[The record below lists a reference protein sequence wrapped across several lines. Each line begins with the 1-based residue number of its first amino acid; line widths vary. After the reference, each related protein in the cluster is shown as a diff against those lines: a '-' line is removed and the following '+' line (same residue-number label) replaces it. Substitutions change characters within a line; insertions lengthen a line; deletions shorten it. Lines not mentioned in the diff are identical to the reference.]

1 MILDELVLHDFG
13 VYGGRQSIT
22 LTPASR
28 QQPIILFGGLN
39 GGGKTTLLDAL
50 QLAFYGARAD
60 CAGRGDLAYDEY
72 LRRSVH
78 RQSSASDAA
87 VEVAFRYT
95 IDGETQS
102 WRLSRNWRNAD
113 NPREQFQVLRDG
125 KLDKAASEH
134 WGAQVEDL
142 LPARIAPLFL
152 FDGEKVEGYADLN
165 EAPGLIRT
173 AIQNLLGLDI
183 VERLASDLTAL
194 ERRHRGD
201 LKTPAEAEALTAL
214 RADIDRLVA
223 DRARIIQD
231 SARHAIDVD
240 NLEKL
245 KKTLDARYEREGGAL
260 YEDRSRLEA
269 ELAVSERALDA
280 IRRSLRDTAA
290 GAAPLGLVL
299 PLLGEVVA
307 RVQDEETA
315 RRSATTAGVMAD
327 EHAALMTHPALGGL
341 PAEARAALEAFA
353 SERRETLNR
362 AAALPRVL
370 NLDATGLAALD
381 ALTAGE
387 ELGGS
392 LRQAKDL
399 LGQAAQSRETVDHL
413 RGLLASVPA
422 EASVGELLSAREAA
436 RDQHRVA
443 VYEATRLDED
453 RKRLDREIATL
464 RERET
469 RLLEAT
475 ARIQFEHE
483 DIGRI
488 LNHSGRVRDTLGRFR
503 EAVIQRHVT
512 RIETLVLN
520 SFQELVRK
528 PDLVR
533 GLRIDPQTFMLD
545 LTGPRGEAIPA
556 ERLSAGERQLLAIA
570 MLWGLGR
577 ASGRPLP
584 TVIDTPLGRLDSE
597 HRSRLVS
604 NYFPNA
610 SHQVMLLST
619 DEEITRDHY
628 EALRPSVGRTYR
640 LRFDDAEAR
649 TVVEPG
655 YFPAEAA

>member
-28 QQPIILFGGLN
+28 QKPIILFGGLN
-39 GGGKTTLLDAL
+39 GGGKTTILDAL

-60 CAGRGDLAYDEY
+60 CAGRAALAYDEY

-78 RQSSASDAA
+78 RRASSSEAA

-95 IDGETQS
+95 IDGQVQS
-102 WRLSRNWRNAD
+102 WRLMRTWRNAE
-113 NPREQFQVLRDG
+113 NTREQFQVMRDG

-152 FDGEKVEGYADLN
+152 FDGEKVEGYADLA

-183 VERLASDLTAL
+183 VERLASDLTTL
-194 ERRHRGD
+194 ERRHRSD
-201 LKTPAEAEALTAL
+201 LKTPAETEALVTL
-214 RADIDRLVA
+214 RADIERLVA
-223 DRARIIQD
+223 ERVRVVQN
-231 SARHAIDVD
+231 SARQTVEVD
-240 NLEKL
+240 NLEKQSRA
-245 KKTLDARYEREGGAL
+245 LDARYEREGGAL
-260 YEDRSRLEA
+260 FQDRSRLQA

-280 IRRSLRDTAA
+280 LQRSLRESAA
-290 GAAPLGLVL
+290 GAAPLALVSGLLSDVA
-299 PLLGEVVA
+299 A
-307 RVQDEETA
+307 RVSEEEAA
-315 RRSATTAGVMAD
+315 RRSEVTAEVMAD
-327 EHAALMTHPALGGL
+327 EHAALIAHPVLGGL
-341 PAEARAALEAFA
+341 PPDARAVLEAFA
-353 SERRETLNR
+353 QERREKLNQ
-362 AAALPRVL
+362 AAALPRIL
-370 NLDATGLAALD
+370 SLDAAGLATLE
-381 ALTAGE
+381 ALTTGE
-387 ELGGS
+387 ELHAAT
-392 LRQAKDL
+392 RQASDL
-399 LGQAAQSRETVDHL
+399 LAQARQLRENVVQL
-413 RGLLASVPA
+413 RGLLASVPS
-422 EASVGELLSAREAA
+422 EDSVADLISARDTI

-443 VYEATRLDED
+443 AYEARRLDEE
-453 RKRLDREIATL
+453 KQRLEREIQAL
-464 RERET
+464 RDRET
-469 RLLEAT
+469 RILEVT
-475 ARIQFEHE
+475 AKAQFEQE

-488 LNHSGRVRDTLGRFR
+488 INHSGRVRDTLGRFR
-503 EAVIQRHVT
+503 EAVICRHVS
-512 RIETLVLN
+512 RIETLVLD
-520 SFQELVRK
+520 SFQQLVRK

-533 GLRIDPQTFMLD
+533 GLRIDPQTFMLE
-545 LTGPRGEAIPA
+545 LTGSRGEVITA

-597 HRSRLVS
+597 HRSRLVA

-640 LRFDDAEAR
+640 LRYDEGEAR
-649 TVVEPG
+649 TIVENG
-655 YFPAEAA
+655 YFAGEMA

>member
-13 VYGGRQSIT
+13 VYGGRQAIT
-22 LTPASR
+22 LTPMSR
-28 QQPIILFGGLN
+28 DKPIILFGGLN

-60 CAGRGDLAYDEY
+60 CAGRADLAYDEY

-78 RQSSASDAA
+78 RQHGASDAS

-102 WRLSRNWRNAD
+102 WRLTRAWRNGD
-113 NPREQFQVLRDG
+113 NTREQFQVLRDG

-183 VERLASDLTAL
+183 VERLAADLNAL

-201 LKTPAEAEALTAL
+201 LKTPAEAEALTSL
-214 RADIDRLVA
+214 RADIDRLTA
-223 DRARIIQD
+223 DRVRVNQA
-231 SARHAIDVD
+231 SASQAVEVD
-240 NLEKL
+240 NLVKEVKL
-245 KKTLDARYEREGGAL
+245 LDARYEREGGAL
-260 YEDRSRLEA
+260 FQDRSRLEA
-269 ELAVSERALDA
+269 ELAVSERALEA
-280 IRRSLRDTAA
+280 LRRSLRDAAA
-290 GAAPLGLVL
+290 GSTPLKLISG
-299 PLLGEVVA
+299 LLGEVA
-307 RVQDEETA
+307 LRASDEEAA
-315 RRSATTAGVMAD
+315 RRSETTAGVMAD
-327 EHAALMTHPALGGL
+327 EHAALIAHPALEAL
-341 PAEARAALEAFA
+341 PSEARKALEAFA
-353 SERRETLNR
+353 QDRREQLDR
-362 AAALPRVL
+362 AAAMPRVL
-370 NLDATGLAALD
+370 NLDAAGLAALD
-381 ALTAGE
+381 ALTTGE
-387 ELGGS
+387 ELEAAT
-392 LRQAKDL
+392 RQSADL
-399 LGQAAQSRETVDHL
+399 LTQTRQMRETVEHL

-422 EASVGELLSAREAA
+422 EASVGDLISARDAA
-436 RDQHRVA
+436 RDQHRIA
-443 VYEATRLDED
+443 AFEAGRLEEE
-453 RKRLDREIATL
+453 KQRLEREIQSLRDREAK
-464 RERET
+464 
-469 RLLEAT
+469 LLEVT
-475 ARIQFEHE
+475 ARAHFEQE

-503 EAVIQRHVT
+503 EAVIHRHVT
-512 RIETLVLN
+512 RIEQLVLD
-520 SFQELVRK
+520 SFQQLVRK
-528 PDLVR
+528 RDLVR
-533 GLRIDPQTFMLD
+533 GLRIDPQTFMLE
-545 LTGPRGEAIPA
+545 LTGPRGEIITA

-584 TVIDTPLGRLDSE
+584 MVIDTPLGRLDSE
-597 HRSRLVS
+597 HRARLVA

-628 EALRPSVGRTYR
+628 EALKPSVGRTYR
-640 LRFDDAEAR
+640 LRYDEDEAR
-649 TVVEPG
+649 TVVEDG
-655 YFPAEAA
+655 YFAAEAA